1 MRTLQ
6 ANEAKARFTAF
17 LAKVKASKEASETRR
32 YEDMPHTMPTTIR
45 YQRMASQ
52 EQRSCPL

>member
-17 LAKVKASKEASETRR
+17 LAKVKAHKEEARH
-32 YEDMPHTMPTTIR
+32 YKDMDQSVVTTIR
-45 YQRMASQ
+45 YQRMAGQ
-52 EQRSCPL
+52 ERRV

>member
-17 LAKVKASKEASETRR
+17 LAKIKASKEASEARR
-32 YEDMPHTMPTTIR
+32 YEDMADTMPTTIR
-45 YQRMASQ
+45 YQRMAGQ
-52 EQRSCPL
+52 EQQG